1 MTDRQEY
8 RRLYYILKKREQRF
22 SASKEW
28 SDYDKVLKSG
38 LLYDLEAPKDISDED
53 IPFYREI
60 AENLYKNKF
69 ASIAGLREVRRKSI
83 ATLKKH
89 GYNIT
94 VSKYNKFADFMAAA
108 MNTKLIDIY
117 SSEELARAFINGDAK
132 HKTVQNIID
141 EIS

>member
-38 LLYDLEAPKDISDED
+38 LFDLEAPKDISDED
-53 IPFYREI
+53 LPFYREI

-69 ASIAGLREVRRKSI
+69 ASIAGLREGRRKSV

-89 GYNIT
+89 GYNIP
-94 VSKYNKFADFMAAA
+94 VSKYNNFADFMASAK
-108 MNTKLIDIY
+108 NTKLIDIY
-117 SSEELARAFINGDAK
+117 SSEELAHAFIQGDAK
-132 HKTVQNIID
+132 HKTIQDIID
-141 EIS
+141 ELS

>member
-38 LLYDLEAPKDISDED
+38 LFDLEAPKDISDED
-53 IPFYREI
+53 LPFYREI
-60 AENLYKNKF
+60 AENLYTNKF
-69 ASIAGLREVRRKSI
+69 ASIAGLRQIRKK
-83 ATLKKH
+83 AVKTLQSH
-89 GYNIT
+89 DYNIT
-94 VSKYNKFADFMAAA
+94 EAQYNKFADFMAAA
-108 MNTKLIDIY
+108 KNTKLIDIY

-132 HKTVQNIID
+132 NETVQNIIN

>member
-28 SDYDKVLKSG
+28 TDYDKVLKSG
-38 LLYDLEAPKDISDED
+38 LFDLEAPKDISDED
-53 IPFYREI
+53 LPFYREI

-69 ASIAGLREVRRKSI
+69 ASIAGLRQNRKK
-83 ATLKKH
+83 AVKTLQSH
-89 GYNIT
+89 DYNIT
-94 VSKYNKFADFMAAA
+94 EAQYNKFADFMAAA
-108 MNTKLIDIY
+108 KNTKLIDIY

-132 HKTVQNIID
+132 NETVQNIIN

>member
-38 LLYDLEAPKDISDED
+38 LFDLEAPKDISDED
-53 IPFYREI
+53 LPFYREI

-69 ASIAGLREVRRKSI
+69 ASVAGLRELRRKSV

-89 GYNIT
+89 GYNIP

-108 MNTKLIDIY
+108 KNTKLIDIY

-132 HKTVQNIID
+132 HKTVQNIIN
-141 EIS
+141 EIG

>member
-28 SDYDKVLKSG
+28 SDYDKVLRG
-38 LLYDLEAPKDISDED
+38 GLYDLEAPKDISDED
-53 IPFYREI
+53 LPFYREI

-89 GYNIT
+89 GYNIS

-117 SSEELARAFINGDAK
+117 SSEELARAFINGDTK

>member
-8 RRLYYILKKREQRF
+8 RRLYHILKKREQRF

-38 LLYDLEAPKDISDED
+38 LFDLEAPKDTSDED
-53 IPFYREI
+53 LPFYREI

-69 ASIAGLREVRRKSI
+69 ASIAGLRQNRKK
-83 ATLKKH
+83 AVKTLQSH
-89 GYNIT
+89 DYNIT
-94 VSKYNKFADFMAAA
+94 EAQYNKFADFMAAA
-108 MNTKLIDIY
+108 KNTKLIDIY

-132 HKTVQNIID
+132 NETVQNIIN

>member
-38 LLYDLEAPKDISDED
+38 LLFYLEAPKDISDED
-53 IPFYREI
+53 LPFYREI

-89 GYNIT
+89 GYNIA

-108 MNTKLIDIY
+108 MNTKLIDVY
-117 SSEELARAFINGDAK
+117 SSEEIARAFINGDAK

>member
-38 LLYDLEAPKDISDED
+38 LFDLEAPKDISDED
-53 IPFYREI
+53 LPFYREI

-69 ASIAGLREVRRKSI
+69 ASVAGLREVRRKSV

-89 GYNIT
+89 GYNIP

-108 MNTKLIDIY
+108 KNTKLIDIY

-132 HKTVQNIID
+132 NETVQNIIN
-141 EIS
+141 ETG

>member
-38 LLYDLEAPKDISDED
+38 LFDLEAPKDISDED
-53 IPFYREI
+53 LPFYREI

-69 ASIAGLREVRRKSI
+69 ASVAGLREVRRKSV

-89 GYNIT
+89 GYNIP
-94 VSKYNKFADFMAAA
+94 VSKYNNFADFMASAK
-108 MNTKLIDIY
+108 NTKLIDIY
-117 SSEELARAFINGDAK
+117 SSEELAHAFIQGDAK

>member
-38 LLYDLEAPKDISDED
+38 LFDLEAPKDISDED
-53 IPFYREI
+53 LPFYLEI

-69 ASIAGLREVRRKSI
+69 ASIAGLREVRRKSV

-89 GYNIT
+89 GYLIS

>member
-8 RRLYYILKKREQRF
+8 RRLYYILKKREQRY

-28 SDYDKVLKSG
+28 AKYDKVLKSG
-38 LLYDLEAPKDISDED
+38 LFDLEAPKDISDED
-53 IPFYREI
+53 LPFYREI
-60 AENLYKNKF
+60 AENLYKNKY
-69 ASIAGLREVRRKSI
+69 ASIAGLREVRRKSV

-89 GYNIT
+89 GYNIH
-94 VSKYNKFADFMAAA
+94 VSKYNKFADFMSAAK
-108 MNTKLIDIY
+108 NTKLIDIY

-132 HKTVQNIID
+132 HKTVQNIIN

>member
-38 LLYDLEAPKDISDED
+38 LFDLESPKDISDED
-53 IPFYREI
+53 LPFYREI

-69 ASIAGLREVRRKSI
+69 ASIAGLRQNRKK
-83 ATLKKH
+83 AVKTLQSH
-89 GYNIT
+89 DYNIT
-94 VSKYNKFADFMAAA
+94 ETQYNKFADFMATAK
-108 MNTKLIDIY
+108 NTKLIDLY
-117 SSEELARAFINGDAK
+117 SSEELARAYINGDSK
-132 HKTVQNIID
+132 RKTVQDIID
-141 EIS
+141 ELS

>member
-28 SDYDKVLKSG
+28 SKYDKVLKSG
-38 LLYDLEAPKDISDED
+38 LFDLEAPKDVSEED
-53 IPFYREI
+53 LPFYREI

-69 ASIAGLREVRRKSI
+69 TSIAGLRQIRRKSVE
-83 ATLKKH
+83 TLRRHK
-89 GYNIT
+89 YNI
-94 VSKYNKFADFMAAA
+94 SISQYNKFADFMSAAK
-108 MNTKLIDIY
+108 NTKLIDIY

-132 HKTVQNIID
+132 HKNVQNIIN
-141 EIS
+141 EIG

>member
-28 SDYDKVLKSG
+28 ADYDKVLKSG
-38 LLYDLEAPKDISDED
+38 LFDLEAPKDISDED
-53 IPFYREI
+53 LPFYREI

-69 ASIAGLREVRRKSI
+69 ASVAGLREVRRKSV

-89 GYNIT
+89 GYNIP
-94 VSKYNKFADFMAAA
+94 VSKYNNFADFMASAK
-108 MNTKLIDIY
+108 NTKLIDIY
-117 SSEELARAFINGDAK
+117 SSEELAHAFIQGDAK
-132 HKTVQNIID
+132 HKTVQDIID
-141 EIS
+141 ELS

>member
-38 LLYDLEAPKDISDED
+38 LLYDLESPKDISDED
-53 IPFYREI
+53 LPFYREI

-89 GYNIT
+89 GYNIS

>member
-28 SDYDKVLKSG
+28 TDYDKVLKSG
-38 LLYDLEAPKDISDED
+38 LFDLEAPKDISDED
-53 IPFYREI
+53 LPFYREI

-69 ASIAGLREVRRKSI
+69 ASVAGLREVRRKSV

-89 GYNIT
+89 GYNIP

-108 MNTKLIDIY
+108 KNTKLIDIY
-117 SSEELARAFINGDAK
+117 SSEELVNAFIQGDAK
-132 HKTVQNIID
+132 HKTVQDIID
-141 EIS
+141 ENS

>member
-38 LLYDLEAPKDISDED
+38 LFDLEAPKDISDED
-53 IPFYREI
+53 LPFYREI

-69 ASIAGLREVRRKSI
+69 ASVAGLREVRRKSV

-89 GYNIT
+89 GYNIP

-108 MNTKLIDIY
+108 KNTKLIDIY

-132 HKTVQNIID
+132 HKTIQNIIN
-141 EIS
+141 EIG

>member
-38 LLYDLEAPKDISDED
+38 LFDLEAPKDISDED
-53 IPFYREI
+53 LPFYREI

-69 ASIAGLREVRRKSI
+69 ASVAGLREVRRKSV

-89 GYNIT
+89 GYNIP

-108 MNTKLIDIY
+108 KNTKLIDIY
-117 SSEELARAFINGDAK
+117 SSEDLARAFINGDAK
-132 HKTVQNIID
+132 NETVQNIIN

>member
-38 LLYDLEAPKDISDED
+38 LFDLEAPKDISDED
-53 IPFYREI
+53 LPFYREI

-69 ASIAGLREVRRKSI
+69 SSVAGLREVRRKSV

-89 GYNIT
+89 GYNIP
-94 VSKYNKFADFMAAA
+94 VSKYNNFADFMASAK
-108 MNTKLIDIY
+108 NTKLIDIY
-117 SSEELARAFINGDAK
+117 SSEELAHAFIQGDAK
-132 HKTVQNIID
+132 HKTVQDIID
-141 EIS
+141 ELS

>member
-38 LLYDLEAPKDISDED
+38 LFDLEAPKDISDED
-53 IPFYREI
+53 LPFYREI

-69 ASIAGLREVRRKSI
+69 ASVAGLREVRRKSV

-89 GYNIT
+89 GYNIP

-108 MNTKLIDIY
+108 KNTKLIDIY
-117 SSEELARAFINGDAK
+117 SSEELAHAFINGDAK
-132 HKTVQNIID
+132 HKTVQNIIN
-141 EIS
+141 EIG

>member
-38 LLYDLEAPKDISDED
+38 LFDLEAPKDISDED
-53 IPFYREI
+53 LPFYREI
-60 AENLYKNKF
+60 AEKLYKNKF

-89 GYNIT
+89 GYIIS

-117 SSEELARAFINGDAK
+117 SSEELARAIINGDAK

>member
-38 LLYDLEAPKDISDED
+38 LFDLEAPKDISDED
-53 IPFYREI
+53 LPFYREI

-89 GYNIT
+89 GYNIS

-117 SSEELARAFINGDAK
+117 SSEELARAFINGDTK

>member
-38 LLYDLEAPKDISDED
+38 LFDLEAPKEISDED
-53 IPFYREI
+53 LPFYREI

-69 ASIAGLREVRRKSI
+69 ASVAGLREVRRKSV

-89 GYNIT
+89 GYNIP

-108 MNTKLIDIY
+108 KNTKLIDIY

-132 HKTVQNIID
+132 HKTVQNIIN
-141 EIS
+141 EIG

>member
-38 LLYDLEAPKDISDED
+38 LFDLEAPKDISDED
-53 IPFYREI
+53 LPFYREI

-69 ASIAGLREVRRKSI
+69 ASIAGLRQIRKK
-83 ATLKKH
+83 AVKTLQSH
-89 GYNIT
+89 DYNIT
-94 VSKYNKFADFMAAA
+94 EAQYNKFADFMAAA

-141 EIS
+141 EIG

>member
-28 SDYDKVLKSG
+28 SEYDKVLKSG
-38 LLYDLEAPKDISDED
+38 LFDLEAPKDISDED
-53 IPFYREI
+53 LPFYREI

-69 ASIAGLREVRRKSI
+69 ASIAGLREMRRKSV

-89 GYNIT
+89 GYIIP

-108 MNTKLIDIY
+108 ENTKLIDIY

-132 HKTVQNIID
+132 HKTVQNIIN
-141 EIS
+141 EIG

>member
-8 RRLYYILKKREQRF
+8 RRLYYILKKRKQRF

-38 LLYDLEAPKDISDED
+38 LFDLEAPKDISDED
-53 IPFYREI
+53 LPFYREI

-69 ASIAGLREVRRKSI
+69 ASVAGLREVRRKSV

-89 GYNIT
+89 GYNIP

-108 MNTKLIDIY
+108 KNTKLIDIY

-132 HKTVQNIID
+132 HKTVQNIIN
-141 EIS
+141 EIG

>member
-8 RRLYYILKKREQRF
+8 RRLYYILKKRKQRF

-28 SDYDKVLKSG
+28 SEYDKVLKSG
-38 LLYDLEAPKDISDED
+38 LFDLEAPKDISDED
-53 IPFYREI
+53 LPFYREI

-69 ASIAGLREVRRKSI
+69 ASIAGLREMRRKSV

-89 GYNIT
+89 GYNIP

-108 MNTKLIDIY
+108 ENTKLIDIY
-117 SSEELARAFINGDAK
+117 SSEELARAYINGDAK
-132 HKTVQNIID
+132 HKTVQNIIN
-141 EIS
+141 EIG

>member
-38 LLYDLEAPKDISDED
+38 LFDLEAPKDISDED
-53 IPFYREI
+53 LPFYREI

-69 ASIAGLREVRRKSI
+69 ASVAGLREVRRKSV

-89 GYNIT
+89 GYNIP
-94 VSKYNKFADFMAAA
+94 VSKYNKFSDFMAAA
-108 MNTKLIDIY
+108 KNTKLIDIY

-132 HKTVQNIID
+132 HKTVQNIIN
-141 EIS
+141 EIG

>member
-28 SDYDKVLKSG
+28 SDYDKILKSG
-38 LLYDLEAPKDISDED
+38 LFDLEAPKDISDED
-53 IPFYREI
+53 LPFYREI

-69 ASIAGLREVRRKSI
+69 ASIAGLRQIRKKAVAKLQS
-83 ATLKKH
+83 H
-89 GYNIT
+89 DYNIT
-94 VSKYNKFADFMAAA
+94 EAQYNKFADFMAVA

-141 EIS
+141 EIV

>member
-38 LLYDLEAPKDISDED
+38 LFDLEAPKDMSDED
-53 IPFYREI
+53 LPFYREI

-69 ASIAGLREVRRKSI
+69 ASIAGLREVRRKSV

-89 GYNIT
+89 GYNIP
-94 VSKYNKFADFMAAA
+94 VSKYNKFADFMSAAK
-108 MNTKLIDIY
+108 NTKLIDIY
-117 SSEELARAFINGDAK
+117 SSEELAREFINGDAK
-132 HKTVQNIID
+132 HKTVQNIIN
-141 EIS
+141 EIG

>member
-38 LLYDLEAPKDISDED
+38 LFDLEAPKDVSDED
-53 IPFYREI
+53 LPFYREI

-69 ASIAGLREVRRKSI
+69 ASVAGLREVRRKSV

-89 GYNIT
+89 GYNIP
-94 VSKYNKFADFMAAA
+94 VSKYNRFADFIAAA
-108 MNTKLIDIY
+108 KNTKLIDIY

-132 HKTVQNIID
+132 HKTIQNIIN
-141 EIS
+141 ELS

>member
-38 LLYDLEAPKDISDED
+38 LFDLEAPKDISDED
-53 IPFYREI
+53 LPFYREI

-69 ASIAGLREVRRKSI
+69 ASVAGLREVRRKSV
-83 ATLKKH
+83 ATLKNH
-89 GYNIT
+89 GYNVQI
-94 VSKYNKFADFMAAA
+94 SKYNKFADFMAAA
-108 MNTKLIDIY
+108 KNTKLIDIY
-117 SSEELARAFINGDAK
+117 SSEEIARAFINGDAK
-132 HKTVQNIID
+132 HKTVQNIIN
-141 EIS
+141 EIG

>member
-38 LLYDLEAPKDISDED
+38 LFDLESPKDVSEED
-53 IPFYREI
+53 LPFYREI

-89 GYNIT
+89 GYVIS

>member
-28 SDYDKVLKSG
+28 SEYDKVLKSG
-38 LLYDLEAPKDISDED
+38 LFDLEAPKDISDED
-53 IPFYREI
+53 SPFYREI

-69 ASIAGLREVRRKSI
+69 ASIAGLREMRRKSV

-89 GYNIT
+89 GYNIP

-108 MNTKLIDIY
+108 ENTKLIDIY

-132 HKTVQNIID
+132 HKTVQNIIN
-141 EIS
+141 EIG